1 MPAEKK
7 VTTEEAGSGD
17 GESKKFNADDVIS
30 DSGSNQARREVTLKL
45 FFWIYKSINQS
56 VCLSLSVCLILYLS
70 SSQVGYVSFACKWT
84 SSK

>member
-30 DSGSNQARREVTLKL
+30 DSGSSQARREVTLKL
-45 FFWIYKSINQS
+45 FFWIYKSISLFVS
-56 VCLSLSVCLILYLS
+56 VCLLILYLS